1 MASAEARAAS
11 KAAASL
17 PRCFP
22 AVSRPPM
29 ALPSR
34 PRAPIHRR
42 LGTPLPPAPAAAPR
56 RHQRS
61 LRAAQVGPPLIALFQ
76 IRLGGQ
82 DPERGAI
89 RDQAPAMEGLTWA
102 AATGA
107 GICAALRFQ
116 ASRAIASRRGASG

>member
-61 LRAAQVGPPLIALFQ
+61 LRAAQVGSPLIALFQ

-82 DPERGAI
+82 GPERGAI

-102 AATGA
+102 AATAA

-116 ASRAIASRRGASG
+116 ACKTALTSRATA